1 MDQKK
6 QPRENELED
15 ETKMCVLH
23 MDRWSESNEWIM
35 KNRNTLQSL
44 AVPQGASLFVCPLQ
58 NK

>member
-23 MDRWSESNEWIM
+23 MDRWSESNE
-35 KNRNTLQSL
+35 
-44 AVPQGASLFVCPLQ
+44 
-58 NK
+58 